1 MMTHFLINK
10 HTECF
15 SLLKK
20 YDAIGSN
27 YSNLP
32 HKHFSGNF
40 WWATSNYINTLNK
53 ISIPFVRHDAE
64 WWILSRQNVN
74 YFELHNSGINHYQ
87 KNYPKD
93 KYINSIKKSL
103 HIFAVFHKFFYD
115 ELYSEIQHE
124 EESKMITL
132 YGVKERQLNTTK
144 LNMIYEAD
152 LPFYNPNFQKMV
164 YNEGSGLY
172 HLYVNELYKSCD
184 YIGFCQYDMKFFE
197 NTISNIQNIIES
209 SSIDCIFNIGY
220 FPDIINNT
228 FLGGH
233 SIIVKNIN
241 QCECAINSYNKFF
254 NTNYTS
260 NNVIQNSLIHCNTFV
275 IPSKMFERMMSWMKQ
290 YFIDDLILN
299 KQNSKLDNPG
309 CLIEGLVGMFLSLEV
324 FNGSKYYPLDVKH
337 IWPLYKRMNY

>member
-1 MMTHFLINK
+1 
-10 HTECF
+10 
-15 SLLKK
+15 
-20 YDAIGSN
+20 
-27 YSNLP
+27 
-32 HKHFSGNF
+32 
-40 WWATSNYINTLNK
+40 
-53 ISIPFVRHDAE
+53 
-64 WWILSRQNVN
+64 
-74 YFELHNSGINHYQ
+74 
-87 KNYPKD
+87 
-93 KYINSIKKSL
+93 
-103 HIFAVFHKFFYD
+103 
-115 ELYSEIQHE
+115 
-124 EESKMITL
+124 
-132 YGVKERQLNTTK
+132 
-144 LNMIYEAD
+144 MIYEAD

-241 QCECAINSYNKFF
+241 QCECAINSYNNFF
-254 NTNYTS
+254 NNNYTS